1 MDTMAAYIE
10 TLRQIKSHRNRGVN
24 VPPTMK
30 QIFMTL
36 AKQLSPNDRLR
47 AKTQVYG
54 QSSIGS
60 PPTMGGNKKTR
71 KNRKNRR
78 KTRSRR

>member
-30 QIFMTL
+30 GIFMTL
-36 AKQLSPNDRLR
+36 GSRLSPNDRLR

-54 QSSIGS
+54 PMGS
-60 PPTMGGNKKTR
+60 NKKTR